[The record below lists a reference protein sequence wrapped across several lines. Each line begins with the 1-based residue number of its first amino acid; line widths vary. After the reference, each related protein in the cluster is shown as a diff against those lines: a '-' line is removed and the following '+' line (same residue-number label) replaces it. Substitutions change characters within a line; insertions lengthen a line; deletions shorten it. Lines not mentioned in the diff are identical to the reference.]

1 MNKNPL
7 FFWALTSALAG
18 FLFGFDTVVISG
30 AEKTIQD
37 LWDLSGS
44 QHGLALSA
52 ALWGTV
58 LGSLFGGWPANRF
71 GRKGTLLWI
80 GILYFVSAIWS
91 AMSKD
96 LSSFVI
102 ARFIGG
108 LGVGI
113 STVVGPM
120 YISEIAPAEK
130 RGRLTGMFQFN
141 IVFGILVAFFS
152 NWLIGRFVEEGAW
165 RWMLGVEA
173 IPAIIYAVMVLRIPE
188 SPRWLIT
195 QKGDRAEGKRVL
207 GLSRPEA
214 SEEELEALVSEIET
228 HSGAEKKG
236 GRVPFKRLKIPLT
249 LAFLIAFFNQL
260 SGINV
265 ILYFAPRLLG
275 LAGIDNPL
283 AAAIWLGVVNLIFTF
298 VGLYLIDRLG
308 RKSLLF
314 IGSIGYIA
322 SLGVCAWAFLSFP
335 GFKVVSSAI
344 DYQSAAEKVEK
355 LAVAERT
362 VSDDEKMAAAQ
373 ALVSAESALAKAT
386 QNPNYKGAKLEVGS
400 ESSTTQAIAS
410 AVAAKKDA
418 SEVLGGMSTL
428 VLICLLGFIASH
440 AVGQGAVI
448 WVFISEIFPN
458 AFRAYGQSIGCGTHW
473 VFAALLS
480 QLFPI
485 AIGKFDAG
493 YIFGFFAFMM
503 VLQLIWVVVMVPE
516 TKGVPLEDMEK
527 KLGIS

>member
-1 MNKNPL
+1 MP
-7 FFWALTSALAG
+7 
-18 FLFGFDTVVISG
+18 
-30 AEKTIQD
+30 
-37 LWDLSGS
+37 
-44 QHGLALSA
+44 
-52 ALWGTV
+52 
-58 LGSLFGGWPANRF
+58 
-71 GRKGTLLWI
+71 
-80 GILYFVSAIWS
+80 
-91 AMSKD
+91 
-96 LSSFVI
+96 FVI

-108 LGVGI
+108 VGVGI

-141 IVFGILVAFFS
+141 IVFGILVAFLS
-152 NWLIGRFVEEGAW
+152 NWLIGRAMGDVAW

-173 IPAIIYAVMVLRIPE
+173 IPAVIYAVMCLRIPE

-207 GLSRPEA
+207 GLTRPEL
-214 SEEELEALVSEIET
+214 SEEKLEALVVEIET
-228 HSGAEKKG
+228 HSGMEAKSGKI
-236 GRVPFKRLKIPLT
+236 PFRRLKIPLI

-283 AAAIWLGVVNLIFTF
+283 AASIWLGVVNLIFTF

-322 SLGVCAWAFLSFP
+322 SLGICSWAFLSFP
-335 GFKVVSSAI
+335 GFKVVSTAI
-344 DYQSAAEKVEK
+344 DYQSAADKVEK

-362 VSDDEKMAAAQ
+362 VTQGEKEEAAQSLVDKGAALVAATNLPDYEGGKIVVADGLSTTEASKTAKMA
-373 ALVSAESALAKAT
+373 KA
-386 QNPNYKGAKLEVGS
+386 
-400 ESSTTQAIAS
+400 
-410 AVAAKKDA
+410 DA
-418 SEVLGGMSTL
+418 SKVLGGMSTL
-428 VLICLLGFIASH
+428 VLVCLLGFIASH
-440 AVGQGAVI
+440 AMGQGAVI

-458 AFRAYGQSIGCGTHW
+458 AFRAAGQSFGCATHW

-503 VLQLIWVVVMVPE
+503 VLQLLWVLVMVPE
-516 TKGVPLEDMEK
+516 TKGVPLEEMEK